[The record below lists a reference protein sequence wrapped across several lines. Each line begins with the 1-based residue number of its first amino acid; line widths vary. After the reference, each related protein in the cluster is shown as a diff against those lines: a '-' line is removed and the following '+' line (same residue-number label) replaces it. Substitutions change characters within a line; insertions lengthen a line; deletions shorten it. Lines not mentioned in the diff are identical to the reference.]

1 MFLSLECIR
10 NTNATDIEQKYSM
23 RIESEPETLII
34 WIKNL
39 SFFALPYTS
48 IKGIRKHTFLQ
59 AKLSEKFFFPKED
72 K

>member
-1 MFLSLECIR
+1 
-10 NTNATDIEQKYSM
+10 M

-39 SFFALPYTS
+39 SFFALPHTS
-48 IKGIRKHTFLQ
+48 IKSIRKHTFLQ